1 MTTDVATNSH
11 SVTPLVTAGEALFAT
26 ISGKPLSD
34 NVLKVTSGVT
44 SLLDGLFPT
53 LAEKAPFDL
62 DGVFIGATEVLTG
75 LNTAVVAAKA
85 KTAAVT
91 ATTTP
96 TVTGG
101 A

>member
-34 NVLKVTSGVT
+34 NVVKITSGVT
-44 SLLDGLFPT
+44 SVLDGLFPT
-53 LAEKAPFDL
+53 LAEKAPFDI
-62 DGVFIGATEVLTG
+62 DGVFDGATQVLTG
-75 LNTAVVAAKA
+75 LNIAIGAAKTKTA
-85 KTAAVT
+85 ATVATAAVT
-91 ATTTP
+91 
-96 TVTGG
+96 GG